1 MIRSQRK
8 ELHEI
13 PRPSVRPSVRGNRLP
28 ADANLELTEE
38 SHFHA
43 LHRFDNHTALGD
55 DKVERVVVE
64 REPLASGWPPS
75 ASQSATFDRTAKADL
90 SVRRAFWNVCSDTP

>member
-43 LHRFDNHTALGD
+43 LHLFDNHTALGGD
-55 DKVERVVVE
+55 NVERVVVE
-64 REPLASGWPPS
+64 REPLGVRVASFG
-75 ASQSATFDRTAKADL
+75 QSECD
-90 SVRRAFWNVCSDTP
+90 VRSHGQS